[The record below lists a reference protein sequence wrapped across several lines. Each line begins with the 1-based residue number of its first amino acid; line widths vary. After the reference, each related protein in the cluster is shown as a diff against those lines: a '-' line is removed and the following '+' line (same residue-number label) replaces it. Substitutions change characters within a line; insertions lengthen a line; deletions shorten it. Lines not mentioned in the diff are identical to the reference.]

1 MNNVLRGWEGE
12 LPHVLFGGGGG
23 VVVEDEDCV
32 GVLEVFAGDVVE
44 VVVLAVAGEKV
55 VAVLGCDVAAEGVGG
70 DLGDDDVEQGGGDEG
85 ALGVDL
91 GDEVREGVGE
101 WGGEGHGVIR
111 W

>member
-12 LPHVLFGGGGG
+12 FTHVLFGGGGG
-23 VVVEDEDCV
+23 VVVKDENRV
-32 GVLEVFAGDVVE
+32 GDFEVLAGNGVE
-44 VVVLAVAGEKV
+44 VVVLAVAGEEV

-70 DLGDDDVEQGGGDEG
+70 DLGDDDVEQGGGDAG

-101 WGGEGHGVIR
+101 WSGEGHGVIR